1 MTGAPAFN
9 FQPVDNLREPPS
21 LHSRSQL
28 TLFCDFDGPIIDV
41 SDRYYN
47 TYQFGLESTQALY
60 QNHYGVTLPIQ
71 VLSKEQF
78 WNLKRDH
85 VSDCEIATRSGLRLE
100 QIQFFLGRVRQL
112 VNQSEL
118 LQQDHLQP
126 YASWTLHR
134 LHRCGVRLAL
144 VTLRCQRQATQIL
157 ESHGLAHL
165 FGRICGTTDEHAA
178 YQNYASLKAELL
190 QNLLSDGFYD
200 PTQGSAWM
208 VGDTEAD
215 ILAGQAVGI
224 PTIAL
229 TCGIRSRFYLKKF
242 NPTHVYSDLRTTSCH
257 LLECSQLAQV

>member
-1 MTGAPAFN
+1 MTGVPAFDR
-9 FQPVDNLREPPS
+9 QPVDS
-21 LHSRSQL
+21 LAKMVALPSRSQL

-47 TYQFGLESTQALY
+47 TYQLGLESTQSLY

-100 QIQFFLGRVRQL
+100 QVQFFLGRVRQL
-112 VNQSEL
+112 VNQSDL
-118 LQQDHLQP
+118 LQLDQLQP
-126 YASWTLHR
+126 HASSTLHR

-157 ESHGLAHL
+157 ESHGLVHL
-165 FGRICGTTDEHAA
+165 FDRICGTTNEHAA

-190 QNLLSDGFYD
+190 RSLLAEGFYH
-200 PTQGSAWM
+200 PSQGAAWM

-215 ILAGQAVGI
+215 ILAGQAVGV

-229 TCGIRSRFYLKKF
+229 TCGIRSQFYLKKF
-242 NPTHVYSDLRTTSCH
+242 EPTRIYRDLRATSGY